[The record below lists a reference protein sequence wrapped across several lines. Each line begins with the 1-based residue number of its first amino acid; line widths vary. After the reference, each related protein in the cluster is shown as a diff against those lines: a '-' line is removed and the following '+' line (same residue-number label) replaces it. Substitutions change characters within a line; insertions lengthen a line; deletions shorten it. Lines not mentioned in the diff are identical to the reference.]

1 MTDLKKKH
9 FNHVESKTSSQ
20 LFPPI
25 GDLDKR
31 SKSQVQKQQHQ
42 RKFSFNRNHEGSK
55 RYFDGS
61 TQRGEHTIIEAADD
75 EDNQEGFSDDNQ
87 ANGQPFDDNQISKMR
102 KRGGKKWRKKQVPPF
117 LMVNS
122 EEEFMHPGMLTKQP
136 SPRGGIIPIV
146 PYHQQPESSVQPSH
160 FNFQNAQQ
168 NPKITFR

>member
-1 MTDLKKKH
+1 M
-9 FNHVESKTSSQ
+9 
-20 LFPPI
+20 
-25 GDLDKR
+25 
-31 SKSQVQKQQHQ
+31 HQ

-61 TQRGEHTIIEAADD
+61 THRGEHTIIEAADD
-75 EDNQEGFSDDNQ
+75 EDYQEGFSEENQANEQPNDDNQ
-87 ANGQPFDDNQISKMR
+87 LNNIR
-102 KRGGKKWRKKQVPPF
+102 KKGGRKGRKKQVPSF

-146 PYHQQPESSVQPSH
+146 PYHQQPESSVQSNH
-160 FNFQNAQQ
+160 FNFQSVQH